1 MWAKL
6 LDTVFHR
13 SLSFLIAAMF
23 LLVLALWG
31 APQLLEVTVYKLGL
45 VFASAS
51 AGYWIDRVTFP
62 YARPDQVAENELSL
76 DRVPN
81 YKDET
86 HVRSAAHDYIT
97 LGAMLMSQSMIRR
110 AIIMA
115 ACMICVGL
123 GA

>member
-13 SLSFLIAAMF
+13 SLSFLVAAVF
-23 LLVLALWG
+23 LLGLALVG
-31 APQLLEVTVYKLGL
+31 SPQLFEVTIYKLGL

-62 YARPDQVAENELSL
+62 YARPDRLQ
-76 DRVPN
+76 
-81 YKDET
+81 DEHMDFDEPLVDEET
-86 HVRSAAHDYIT
+86 NGLVVGATLYHPTFAH
-97 LGAMLMSQSMIRR
+97 AMIRR

>member
-1 MWAKL
+1 MR
-6 LDTVFHR
+6 DTLFHR
-13 SLSFLIAAMF
+13 TISFFVLALF
-23 LLVLALWG
+23 LFGLALWG
-31 APQLLEVTVYKLGL
+31 APQLFGVTVYKLGL

-62 YARPDQVAENELSL
+62 YARPDKIENG
-76 DRVPN
+76 
-81 YKDET
+81 KDVLNT
-86 HVRSAAHDYIT
+86 
-97 LGAMLMSQSMIRR
+97 AMLRR

>member
-23 LLVLALWG
+23 LLGLALWG

-62 YARPDQVAENELSL
+62 YARPDRLQNEIV
-76 DRVPN
+76 DFDNEVP
-81 YKDET
+81 T
-86 HVRSAAHDYIT
+86 VFAH
-97 LGAMLMSQSMIRR
+97 AMIRR

>member
-1 MWAKL
+1 MR
-6 LDTVFHR
+6 DTLFHR
-13 SLSFLIAAMF
+13 TISFLVLAVF
-23 LLVLALWG
+23 LLCLALWG
-31 APQLLEVTVYKLGL
+31 APQLFGVTVYKLGL

-62 YARPDQVAENELSL
+62 YARPDKIADEHVDFSEPIPTVDDEREGIIVGASL
-76 DRVPN
+76 YSPL
-81 YKDET
+81 YGQT
-86 HVRSAAHDYIT
+86 
-97 LGAMLMSQSMIRR
+97 MLRR

>member
-1 MWAKL
+1 MGKL
-6 LDTVFHR
+6 GDTLFHR
-13 SLSFLIAAMF
+13 SGLF
-23 LLVLALWG
+23 LLSAVFLLGVAVFA
-31 APQLLEVTVYKLGL
+31 APQLFGVTVYKIGL

-62 YARPDQVAENELSL
+62 YARPDRLQDEHVDFDKETPVITEDGYEGLVMSATLYN
-76 DRVPN
+76 PN
-81 YKDET
+81 F
-86 HVRSAAHDYIT
+86 AQA
-97 LGAMLMSQSMIRR
+97 MIRR